1 MRSLVVYYSLF
12 GNTQRI
18 AEAIAER
25 LESEGAVRVVRA
37 DQLTSSDLD
46 GVDLMVLGSPTHRM
60 NVPET
65 VRPILEALPKGAL
78 QDASFAAF
86 DTSYKMSLLLSRFTA
101 VPKLARRLR
110 KLGGRPLVSPETFHV
125 LGREGPL
132 YDGEIERARA
142 WVEAIV
148 AEYNRCRER
157 EESAPPRP
165 GQKRGSSRPR

>member
-1 MRSLVVYYSLF
+1 VRSLVVYYSSF

-18 AEAIAER
+18 AEAIAQR
-25 LESEGAVRVVRA
+25 LEEEGHVRVVRA

-46 GVDLMVLGSPTHRM
+46 GVDLVVLGCPTHRM
-60 NVPET
+60 NVPEA
-65 VRPILEALPKGAL
+65 VRPVLKALPKGAL

-110 KLGGRPLVSPETFHV
+110 KLGGRPLVSPQTFHV

-142 WVEAIV
+142 W
-148 AEYNRCRER
+148 AESMMSKFRAT
-157 EESAPPRP
+157 SAR
-165 GQKRGSSRPR
+165 